1 MTLVKTS
8 LGLYLAPPTT
18 FRIFQHINKIK
29 AMGVNKTVKEVAQ
42 AALFVIIFMM
52 IWHLIFAP
60 WITIIKK
67 IFKRQKFDIEEYN
80 FILYWIIF
88 VVIVVVSFS
97 IAENQVD
104 DKPLTI
110 EERMERVTLEDMIA
124 NPKGGGWK
132 LY

>member
-1 MTLVKTS
+1 ME
-8 LGLYLAPPTT
+8 
-18 FRIFQHINKIK
+18 I
-29 AMGVNKTVKEVAQ
+29 NKTVKEVAQ

-80 FILYWIIF
+80 FILYWVGVSM
-88 VVIVVVSFS
+88 VVALCFYYI
-97 IAENQVD
+97 EDKTD
-104 DKPLTI
+104 DKPITI